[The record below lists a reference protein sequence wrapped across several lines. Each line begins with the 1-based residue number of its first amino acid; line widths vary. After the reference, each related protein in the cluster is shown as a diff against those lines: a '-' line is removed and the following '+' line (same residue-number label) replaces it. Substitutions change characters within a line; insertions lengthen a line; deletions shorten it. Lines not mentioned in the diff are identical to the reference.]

1 MYYTIQ
7 EGNFCQTDMEKFLEQ
22 DDSFCVLDAS
32 TWNNEH
38 KLKELLGLGQQDMNI
53 HFCKIENY
61 QDYLFGT
68 MKIPSK
74 EQNGSSG
81 KFAFYI
87 LRERVVFIEKDG
99 FISNHIAQMN
109 GKKRR
114 VDYSLERFIYDLF
127 VSFLEGDVLFLQKIQ
142 RKIQSVEA
150 AILEDKDQDFGKEML
165 TIKKQIMRFNRYYGL
180 ATDMIDELIDS
191 ELDFFERGDK
201 PMFDRLRDR
210 FARLEEECIGL
221 REYAIEVQNIYQ
233 AQIGIQQNNVMKM
246 LTVVTTVF
254 MPLTL
259 IAGWY
264 GMNFI
269 NMPELKSSLGY
280 PVVILVSIVIIIVCI
295 IIFRR
300 KKFW

>member
-22 DDSFCVLDAS
+22 DDSFCVLDTS

-74 EQNGSSG
+74 EQSGSSG